1 MEESILL
8 FSQFFVQIHLR
19 LIGKKNFGD
28 LVSDGILKTKLK
40 EACYRKV
47 ESDEELN
54 RFCAKSLYN
63 LDYFKSAVFVLN
75 SLKATIEGQIF
86 V

>member
-1 MEESILL
+1 MGETILQFL
-8 FSQFFVQIHLR
+8 QFFAQIHLR
-19 LIGKKNFGD
+19 FIGKKNFGD

-63 LDYFKSAVFVLN
+63 LDYFKSAVFVLY
-75 SLKATIEGQIF
+75 SLKASF